1 MLSYY
6 SSVENVFL
14 CKERFY
20 TPQTQMLGLVMDS
33 ADYDAISAYAYSNK
47 SVSTPIQMC
56 GCGSNARRCYDFGP
70 TRELSATTGLTNVL
84 SADDVDGLRT
94 LHGGDCAAP
103 RWIDR

>member
-1 MLSYY
+1 
-6 SSVENVFL
+6 
-14 CKERFY
+14 
-20 TPQTQMLGLVMDS
+20 MDS